1 MKKQF
6 TILAVLVLA
15 VFITACGGNDQDT
28 APEVPPAPETP
39 EEPTDSQDTTD
50 GTDSGTDTETD
61 VEGSDPATTGN
72 ILRDSENLGG
82 DGDGLKGSKIN
93 SVACDLE
100 ERKITF
106 TFENTGEHSWSID
119 QEVGFATGGDLKN
132 VKIFMNHRYE
142 MNGNQQYYT
151 DSGDLMFGPNERF
164 SDNCG
169 GVTELATG
177 DTATCTVYPVPLN
190 RGTGS
195 EGLNSVNNIMIDSPN
210 VDEVIEFTC

>member
-15 VFITACGGNDQDT
+15 VFITACGGSEQDT

-39 EEPTDSQDTTD
+39 EEPTDSQDTD
-50 GTDSGTDTETD
+50 GTDTETDTETD

-72 ILRDSENLGG
+72 ILEDSENLGG
-82 DGDGLKGSKIN
+82 DGEGLKGSKIN

-100 ERKITF
+100 EQKITF
-106 TFENTGEHSWSID
+106 TFENTGDYAWSLD
-119 QEVGFATGGDLKN
+119 QEVGFAAGGDLSN
-132 VKIFMNHRYE
+132 VKIFLNHRYE
-142 MNGNQQYYT
+142 MNGQQTYFMPET
-151 DSGDLMFGPNERF
+151 GTEMFGPNEKF

-169 GVTELATG
+169 GVTEVEVG
-177 DTATCTVYPVPLN
+177 DTVTCTLYPVPLN
-190 RGTGS
+190 KGTGTQ
-195 EGLNSVNNIMIDSPN
+195 GLNSVNNILISSPN